1 MEPGP
6 NLYEEM
12 MSAYQNGAKYI
23 IVFDSNKGW
32 TENVLQ
38 RDQFD
43 AMKQFWQYTQTN
55 PRITMPLSDR
65 SVYVLPEDYG
75 EAFRNPD
82 DSIWGLWR
90 ADFNV
95 AEGSQNFTTNIR
107 MSIATLL
114 QMFGPELDIIY
125 PQADQTVESI
135 GYENVLYWND
145 TGLIPY
151 AQPIPSQSPAG
162 NESAWQLPT
171 PTPSA
176 PPISGLNSIEFY
188 VFGIGILILV
198 AVFASVRKLRKTST
212 PTSSRD

>member
-1 MEPGP
+1 
-6 NLYEEM
+6 
-12 MSAYQNGAKYI
+12 
-23 IVFDSNKGW
+23 
-32 TENVLQ
+32 
-38 RDQFD
+38 
-43 AMKQFWQYTQTN
+43 
-55 PRITMPLSDR
+55 
-65 SVYVLPEDYG
+65 
-75 EAFRNPD
+75 
-82 DSIWGLWR
+82 
-90 ADFNV
+90 
-95 AEGSQNFTTNIR
+95 

-125 PQADQTVESI
+125 PQEGQTVESI

-151 AQPIPSQSPAG
+151 AQHIPSQNPAG

-198 AVFASVRKLRKTST
+198 AVFASVRKLRKTSN
-212 PTSSRD
+212 PTLSRD